1 MSQVQADDQL
11 LVDRLHEIAQGL
23 IAQDAFLPFG
33 ASISQGGEFVLEYV
47 PPAASGLETRKAVHR
62 KLVQIAR
69 SGQARAVA
77 ICHSLDNPAGAY
89 LVTSVDHAQDKPVTY
104 LFPIQEVDGR
114 EQIAAQPIV
123 QQAAYTFFGF
133 VDVPA
138 AQRMLPGKWVQEARQ
153 GVEPD
158 EVTYDAKNT
167 LQRARPLG
175 VEPLGTEL
183 PGTGHTD
190 ARQTGLWAV
199 DEGDFYTNLVEFEQ
213 GSGSP
218 TRVARIIELTKER
231 LVLHEVSS
239 GVVTA
244 SVYRRTG

>member
-11 LVDRLHEIAQGL
+11 LVDRLREIAAGL
-23 IAQDAFLPFG
+23 IARDAFYPFG
-33 ASISQGGEFVLEYV
+33 ASISQGGQFVLEYV

-69 SGQARAVA
+69 SGQARAVG

-89 LVTSVDHAQDKPVTY
+89 LVISVDHAQDKPATY

-153 GVEPD
+153 GSAPD
-158 EVTYDAKNT
+158 EVTYGAKSDFH
-167 LQRARPLG
+167 RAGPDG
-175 VEPLGTEL
+175 
-183 PGTGHTD
+183 PG
-190 ARQTGLWAV
+190 QTGLWAV

-231 LVLHEVSS
+231 MVLHEVSS